1 MANRVKCHDCGNVQH
16 HDTVEQQNE
25 AAKKQCPKGGGETL
39 AQLGPE
45 KLQEAFSIW
54 RFVNANLVGV
64 EHRKVGNLIFY

>member
-25 AAKKQCPKGGGETL
+25 AAKKQCPKCGGETL

-45 KLQEAFSIW
+45 KLQEAFSI
-54 RFVNANLVGV
+54 
-64 EHRKVGNLIFY
+64 